1 MRIGVKWVAAAPPSP
16 PDLTQSPKVE
26 TKLTYN
32 LGATGLRGW
41 IYTKPEAFLDSV
53 QGRTTTASRQ
63 ILVTHV
69 GVGSPA
75 EGIMK
80 VGDVILGVEGQRFN
94 DDARHLFGRAI
105 QTAEKESNKG
115 ILTLTRWRS
124 GTIEEVRLLLR
135 VMGEYT
141 PTAPYRCAK
150 SARILNE
157 AAEILAKQRVSE
169 DWAGA
174 VSGLA
179 LLATGN
185 PDYIPKL
192 RQFARKLGPPTL
204 KLELKDGMV
213 VWDWGYRTVFL
224 SEYYLATGDSEAL
237 HAINQYTIN
246 LAKGQGLYGTF
257 GHGISSRTPKGELH
271 GSIPPYGPVNSA
283 GLIGNM
289 AIVLGR
295 KCGVRHPEVEA
306 AIERG
311 GRFFAYFVDKGAV
324 PYGEH
329 MPWPNHE
336 NNGKNSMAAQLFALR
351 GDRPDETRFFARM
364 ATAGHAN
371 REYGHTGQGFSYLWG
386 ALGAAA
392 GGPDAAAA
400 FFKEASWHF
409 DLVRRSDGS
418 FTYDGGEQY
427 GAGQTEDD
435 TYFGRSSYDGLSPE
449 ATYVLTYALPLG
461 KLYLTGKEAQRS
473 NWLTATEAKAA
484 VASGH
489 FDKTRHRLNLE
500 ELLTAFADWS
510 PVVRGWA
517 AEEFSRR
524 PEATTWVPRL
534 ITMAGGED
542 ARLRQ
547 SACEALGYLRNTN
560 ALPILVR
567 SLTHEDRW
575 LRIKAAEALKRM
587 RDLAKPVVPEM
598 LRAVVVTAEPL
609 SPVAW
614 ADPIQLTHGEL
625 AEALFDGLLRKSIR
639 GVDTNLLYPAIR
651 AVAKNADG
659 MARMRL
665 RATFEKQLTLEDV
678 IALAPDILEAVKTP
692 SPADTMFSNEIRM
705 GGFKA
710 LTRYQFK
717 EGIEAGI
724 LFAKTQGGHGS
735 ESRTGLI
742 MKEISAYGTAARSV
756 VPQLRELIVDLNAQC
771 KRGEFPT
778 GELNHRRVSAVE
790 EAIRVIEAA
799 TTQPDVRSIPVAF
812 IPTGIP

>member
-1 MRIGVKWVAAAPPSP
+1 M
-16 PDLTQSPKVE
+16 
-26 TKLTYN
+26 
-32 LGATGLRGW
+32 
-41 IYTKPEAFLDSV
+41 
-53 QGRTTTASRQ
+53 
-63 ILVTHV
+63 
-69 GVGSPA
+69 
-75 EGIMK
+75 
-80 VGDVILGVEGQRFN
+80 
-94 DDARHLFGRAI
+94 
-105 QTAEKESNKG
+105 
-115 ILTLTRWRS
+115 
-124 GTIEEVRLLLR
+124 
-135 VMGEYT
+135 
-141 PTAPYRCAK
+141 
-150 SARILNE
+150 
-157 AAEILAKQRVSE
+157 
-169 DWAGA
+169 
-174 VSGLA
+174 
-179 LLATGN
+179 
-185 PDYIPKL
+185 
-192 RQFARKLGPPTL
+192 
-204 KLELKDGMV
+204 
-213 VWDWGYRTVFL
+213 
-224 SEYYLATGDSEAL
+224 
-237 HAINQYTIN
+237 
-246 LAKGQGLYGTF
+246 
-257 GHGISSRTPKGELH
+257 
-271 GSIPPYGPVNSA
+271 
-283 GLIGNM
+283 
-289 AIVLGR
+289 
-295 KCGVRHPEVEA
+295 
-306 AIERG
+306 
-311 GRFFAYFVDKGAV
+311 
-324 PYGEH
+324 
-329 MPWPNHE
+329 
-336 NNGKNSMAAQLFALR
+336 
-351 GDRPDETRFFARM
+351 
-364 ATAGHAN
+364 
-371 REYGHTGQGFSYLWG
+371 WG

-473 NWLTATEAKAA
+473 NWLTAIEAKAA

-534 ITMAGGED
+534 ITMAGGEN
-542 ARLRQ
+542 AWLRQ

-678 IALAPDILEAVKTP
+678 TALAPDILEAVKTP

-710 LTRYQFK
+710 LTRYHFK

-742 MKEISAYGTAARSV
+742 MQEISAYGTAARSV